1 MTFAH
6 ITLVPTDVNLPRGT
20 RMVWIYDVQ
29 GQEKCYTGFT
39 STQELIAWM
48 NAPESEVDNVC
59 MSGEWEVDDHGTTY
73 DDFDAWELYAGETW
87 EAFKKEFQEYQE
99 DTVRHNE
106 EWRQEIAMEAGML
119 NGINSYNDWMG
130 Y

>member
-6 ITLVPTDVNLPRGT
+6 ITLVATDVNLPQGT
-20 RMVWIYDVQ
+20 RSVWIYDVE
-29 GQEKCYTGFT
+29 GQDKCYAGFT

-48 NAPESEVDNVC
+48 NTSDAQVDSLI
-59 MSGEWEVDDHGTTY
+59 MSGEWEVNDDGTT
-73 DDFDAWELYAGETW
+73 DDYFDAWELSAGDTW
-87 EAFKKEFQEYQE
+87 EGFKADHVEYLE

-106 EWRQEIAMEAGML
+106 EWRQEIAFEAGML
-119 NGINSYNDWMG
+119 FGINAYNDRMG